1 MKMKKLLYLFI
12 LLITGYLN
20 LVYEW
25 PEGVTVLLVE
35 FLFPVILYLQA
46 KFVMTRLRVVPKEGM
61 QIAQEGEEIQIPFIV
76 ENLGRSTLSVVW
88 VKVSHK
94 NYLIRKLKRGEK
106 QTVFVSFRAEFCGKK
121 KIQIRKTWIADA
133 SGMMKIR
140 VRRLEAVPAEICVI
154 PKKYPVFVQISRPV
168 RLFVAEGEEYAKD
181 RGGDDS
187 SEVFDV
193 HEYKPGDKIS
203 RIHWKLSARTDEL
216 YMKEFSFPLGAAVV
230 LLLDRKANGGE
241 DKKGTV
247 FLNLA
252 ASTGWAIME
261 EACRFYAVWRKKS
274 SQTIR
279 RFLVKDEETFYEW
292 MLELSSME
300 IEDFDELDE
309 TIYRYEF
316 FEPYKKAVVIGA
328 DLTIRSGE
336 EESVIFHADRV
347 EQELSETVLE
357 I

>member
-1 MKMKKLLYLFI
+1 MKKLLYLFI
-12 LLITGYLN
+12 LLMTGYLN

-35 FLFPVILYLQA
+35 LLFPVILYLQA
-46 KFVMTRLRVVPKEGM
+46 KFAMARVRVAPKEGL

-76 ENLGRSTLSVVW
+76 ENIGKTTLSSVW
-88 VKVSHK
+88 VKAEHK
-94 NYLIRKLKRGEK
+94 RYLIRKLKKGEK
-106 QTVFVSFRAEFCGKK
+106 CTVFVSFRAGFCEKK
-121 KIQIRKTWIADA
+121 KIEIRKMWIADA
-133 SGMMKIR
+133 ADMMKIR
-140 VRRLEAVPAEICVI
+140 VMRLETVPAEIRVI

-168 RLFVAEGEEYAKD
+168 RLFVAEGEEYSKD

-193 HEYKPGDKIS
+193 HEYMPGDKIAQ
-203 RIHWKLSARTDEL
+203 IHWKLSARTGEL

-230 LLLDRKANGGE
+230 LLLDRKADGKT
-241 DKKGTV
+241 DKKGTA
-247 FLNLA
+247 FFNLV

-261 EACRFYAVWRKKS
+261 ESCRFYAVWREKE
-274 SQTIR
+274 SQMIR
-279 RFLVKDEETFYEW
+279 RFLVKDEETFYDW

-300 IEDFDELDE
+300 MENFDELDE
-309 TIYRYEF
+309 TVYRYEF

-328 DLTIRSGE
+328 DLTIQCGE
-336 EESVIFHADRV
+336 EETLIFHTGSL